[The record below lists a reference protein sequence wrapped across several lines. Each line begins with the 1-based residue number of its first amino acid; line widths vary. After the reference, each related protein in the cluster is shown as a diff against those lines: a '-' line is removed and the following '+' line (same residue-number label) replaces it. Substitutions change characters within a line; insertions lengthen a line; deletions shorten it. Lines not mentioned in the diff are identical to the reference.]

1 VNSTKAFET
10 KDGLILDVYV
20 KPRSKTFRIVV
31 DKDEIVVFC
40 QEEPAKGKVNRE
52 IMRELSRL
60 FRKKVEVTSG
70 FSSRQK
76 KLLIRGAKKGD
87 AERVL
92 LALRV

>member
-1 VNSTKAFET
+1 MKAIET
-10 KDGLILDVYV
+10 KDGLILEVYV

-52 IMRELSRL
+52 ITRELSKL
-60 FRKKVEVTSG
+60 FRKKVEITSG

-76 KLLIRGAKKGD
+76 KLLIKGAKKGD

-92 LALRV
+92 LGLRV